1 MKDYQGVMTGYEF
14 YTVNDTDV
22 FFGVVVVDTR
32 SNWQAFDWGHSLIP
46 ESQLS
51 SQVIIGDGRKCL
63 NTTDTSACDG
73 DDEGR
78 NYVYVTPVADAKI
91 RVSFNGETSYAEYD
105 AKALSTLILGDDGD
119 LDMSGAYI
127 FATKPNATADGA
139 PVDIAVVWGQDP
151 YSDSTGQSQAVQLD
165 MVSALLPCKI
175 FIAYDVPSHPI
186 SSVFLGL
193 IIGVASMSSLKMLH
207 PRVLGKRELP
217 FSKY

>member
-1 MKDYQGVMTGYEF
+1 MTGYEF
-14 YTVNDTDV
+14 YTDNDADV

-32 SNWQAFDWGHSLIP
+32 NSWQAFDWGHSLIP

-51 SQVIIGDGRKCL
+51 SQVIIGDGRKCV

-105 AKALSTLILGDDGD
+105 VKALSTLILGDDDD

-127 FATKPNATADGA
+127 FATEPGAAADGA

-151 YSDSTGQSQAVQLD
+151 YSSSSGQSQAVQLD

-175 FIAYDVPSHPI
+175 FITYVPSHPI
-186 SSVFLGL
+186 SIVFLGL
-193 IIGVASMSSLKMLH
+193 IIGVASMSSLYAKILH
-207 PRVLGKRELP
+207 PRVLGKRESP